1 MDIFTQIKSWLWL
14 IIASGITIG
23 GFVIGAIGI
32 LLLPLYIFMPVALV
46 VNIGE
51 LFWKER

>member
-1 MDIFTQIKSWLWL
+1 MDIFTQISSWLWL
-14 IIASGITIG
+14 IIGSAIAIG

-32 LLLPLYIFMPVALV
+32 LLLPLWVFMPVALAI
-46 VNIGE
+46 NIGE